1 MGLLATLVIVGYTLA
16 PTGFYALC
24 AEQPR
29 QCEPVAPRRGVAL
42 NEIDTV
48 NRRINAA
55 IRPQPEPPGQDIWKV
70 GGASGDCED
79 YALKKRNV
87 LLKAGLGTG
96 RVRLAVGVLRDGEFH
111 AVLIVTTKSGDRVLD
126 NLNGEM
132 RPISRLGFKI
142 LSVQS
147 AKNPMA
153 WQRVRH

>member
-1 MGLLATLVIVGYTLA
+1 MGLLTTIAVAGYALA
-16 PTGFYALC
+16 PTGFYQFC
-24 AEQPR
+24 ARQPEQCR
-29 QCEPVAPRRGVAL
+29 PVATRRELSLA
-42 NEIDTV
+42 EIDAV
-48 NRRINAA
+48 NRRVNAS
-55 IRPQPEPPGQDIWKV
+55 IRPQAEPPVQDDWKV

-126 NLNGEM
+126 NLNAELLSPGRVE
-132 RPISRLGFKI
+132 FEI

-147 AKNPMA
+147 AENPMV
-153 WQRVRH
+153 WLRVKH